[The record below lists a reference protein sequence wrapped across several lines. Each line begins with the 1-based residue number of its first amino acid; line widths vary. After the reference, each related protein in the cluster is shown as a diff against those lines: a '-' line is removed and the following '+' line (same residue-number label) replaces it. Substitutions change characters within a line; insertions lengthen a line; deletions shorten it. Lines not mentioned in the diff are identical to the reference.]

1 MNAATIRAF
10 APSLNRE
17 IEYTALLPT
26 AAPPQEPHVLLLLHG
41 MQGNQTSW
49 LTRTSLCRWGD
60 AHNFLIILPGGE
72 NSWWLD
78 WGPGQRHESFLMN
91 DLYAHVGRT
100 FRVQPGPWAIGGLS
114 MGGFGAMR
122 LAFSYPE
129 RFRSVWSHSGWFGP
143 AADCPALE
151 FGPYPGDPADL
162 DVVRLADRSVA
173 STRRPAIGFDCGLAD
188 PFLADNRRLAGALTE
203 RGIAHE
209 YSEHPGGHDW
219 NYWDEQ
225 IKAQLAFHTAALS

>member
-10 APSLNRE
+10 SPALNRE

-26 AAPPQEPHVLLLLHG
+26 AAPAQDPHVLLLLHG
-41 MQGNQTSW
+41 LQGNQTSW

-60 AHNFLIILPGGE
+60 GHNLLIILPGGE

-78 WGPGQRHESFLMN
+78 WAPYQRFETFLLE
-91 DLYAHVGRT
+91 DLYAHVTRT

-122 LAFSYPE
+122 LGFTHPE
-129 RFRSVWSHSGWFGP
+129 RFRSVWSHSGWFG
-143 AADCPALE
+143 AAPDCPALAN
-151 FGPYPGDPADL
+151 GPYPGAESDL
-162 DVVRLADRSVA
+162 DLVLLADRLQQAES
-173 STRRPAIGFDCGLAD
+173 RPAIGFDCGLSD
-188 PFLADNRRLAGALTE
+188 PFLAVNRRLAGALTE
-203 RGIAHE
+203 RGIAHQ

-225 IKAQLAFHTAALS
+225 VKAQLAFHTAALK